1 MLFRPDTP
9 PHAPERSRR
18 AFSLVEL
25 VVVVAILAILAS
37 VAVPRF
43 ANSLLRRRVE
53 AAARRV
59 VSDLELVQRRA
70 RVRSAALTVEFDLG
84 VAGYRVAG
92 LTDPDHPQ
100 QDYRVSLAEPPYEVE
115 QLKVDLNGASEITY
129 DGYGQPNRGGSIAVR
144 AGDTEIAVIVDAT
157 TGEARI
163 P

>member
-59 VSDLELVQRRA
+59 VSDLELVQRSA
-70 RVRSAALTVEFDLG
+70 RIRSAALTVEFDLG

-100 QDYRVSLAEPPYEVE
+100 QDYRVSLAEPPYEVD
-115 QLKVDLNGASEITY
+115 LGKVDLDGDATITY
-129 DGYGQPNRGGSIAVR
+129 DGYGQPDRGGTIVVR
-144 AGDTEIAVIVDAT
+144 AGGMEVEVTVDAV

>member
-1 MLFRPDTP
+1 MLFRPGTP

-59 VSDLELVQRRA
+59 VTDLELVRRRA
-70 RVRSAALTVEFDLG
+70 RISSTTLAIEFELEAA
-84 VAGYRVAG
+84 AYRVAG

-100 QDYRVSLAEPPYEVE
+100 QDYRVSLADPPYEVE
-115 QLKVDLNGASEITY
+115 LRRIDLDGEATLQF
-129 DGYGQPNRGGSIAVR
+129 DGYGQPDRSGSIVVG
-144 AGDTEIAVIVDAT
+144 AGDYEIEVNVDAD

>member
-1 MLFRPDTP
+1 MLFRPGTP
-9 PHAPERSRR
+9 PHTHEPWRR

-25 VVVVAILAILAS
+25 VVVAAILALLAS

-53 AAARRV
+53 AAARRL

-70 RVRSAALTVEFDLG
+70 RVGSAALTIEFDLG
-84 VAGYRVAG
+84 GAGYRVAG

-100 QDYRVSLAEPPYEVE
+100 QDYRVSLAEAPYEVG
-115 QLKVDLNGASEITY
+115 LRRVDL
-129 DGYGQPNRGGSIAVR
+129 DGSAELTFDGFGQPDRGGAVVVG
-144 AGDTEIAVIVDAT
+144 AGGMEVEVIVDAI